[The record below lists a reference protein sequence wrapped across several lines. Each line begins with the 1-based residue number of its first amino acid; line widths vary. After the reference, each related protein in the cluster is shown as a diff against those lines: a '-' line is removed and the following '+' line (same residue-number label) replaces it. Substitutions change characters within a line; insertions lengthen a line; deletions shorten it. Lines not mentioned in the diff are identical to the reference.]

1 MKAFQGGPRKESA
14 FEMYTAF
21 WRLWCW
27 VAPMNFHFHAAH
39 SVYYVDSLFLQCK
52 QLSIVFQSQSSSATE
67 RVSCFYLFFF
77 FFFVQLSLL
86 SIDIIFSGTDNL
98 LKPARLSLTV
108 FLATQILCLPW
119 SIGLDSLWVC
129 QVMLVILILK
139 ILSYLLSLTGILLYP
154 VSFSLSFNVTALML
168 YFLVQLLRLL
178 WTFRL
183 LFNN

>member
-1 MKAFQGGPRKESA
+1 
-14 FEMYTAF
+14 
-21 WRLWCW
+21 
-27 VAPMNFHFHAAH
+27 MNFHFHAAH

-108 FLATQILCLPW
+108 FLATQILCLP
-119 SIGLDSLWVC
+119 
-129 QVMLVILILK
+129 
-139 ILSYLLSLTGILLYP
+139 
-154 VSFSLSFNVTALML
+154 
-168 YFLVQLLRLL
+168 
-178 WTFRL
+178 
-183 LFNN
+183 

>member
-77 FFFVQLSLL
+77 LQLSLL

-108 FLATQILCLPW
+108 FLATQKLCLPW
-119 SIGLDSLWVC
+119 STGIGLNSLWVC

-154 VSFSLSFNVTALML
+154 VFFHLTW
-168 YFLVQLLRLL
+168 QP
-178 WTFRL
+178 
-183 LFNN
+183 